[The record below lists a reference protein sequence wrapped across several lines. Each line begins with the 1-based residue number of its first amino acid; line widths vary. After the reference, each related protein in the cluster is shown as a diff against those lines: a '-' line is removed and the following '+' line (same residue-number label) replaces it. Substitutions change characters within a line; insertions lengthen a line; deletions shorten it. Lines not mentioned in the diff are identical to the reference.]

1 MATKLQPF
9 NIKLMELPPS
19 RLATIRPT
27 TVIDIYD
34 GASAVNFHSD
44 GLYSVQTFGRVGS
57 PERMTRF
64 SYVKLNTE
72 ILHPFVVRILG
83 KIKSLYRGILS
94 GKEYAVWDAKEKD
107 FVASSASNKDGE
119 LVGETGYTFFMKH
132 WLEIK
137 FKTTE
142 SEIRKLNVELLDKYR
157 KTAITQNW
165 LILPAGMRDLT
176 IDKKGIATEDEI
188 NDYYRRLIAIS
199 RAINP
204 RDGSTND
211 IYDNARWSLTL
222 AATEICEII
231 ERLLSGKKG
240 LIQGKWGRRAVFNGT
255 RNVITGMDMD
265 AVDLHGPNAIKITDT
280 VVGLFQTLKGALPV
294 VIHHLKK
301 GILSEIISNEAQ
313 VYLVDKRTLKSE
325 AVNLQTKTFDLWG
338 TNEGLE
344 QLIDQFSNAPKR
356 HDAIEIEDHYLAL
369 MYQDDQYFKIFR
381 DIDEL
386 PERLDRKNVRP
397 LTYCELMYLCN
408 YSGWNKLRGVTSR
421 YPILGLGSIYP
432 TTLYIK
438 TTLKGLALRE
448 LDHNWEPL
456 EGDEYLAAQFPDTV
470 NRGPFMET
478 LACHPSAIQGLGA
491 DYDGDMMSLLI
502 LTTDQALKE
511 IDDYF
516 NSRIGIIGPRGKLNF
531 QVDNDPVRWAA
542 KSMTR

>member
-1 MATKLQPF
+1 MATKMQPF

-19 RLATIRPT
+19 RLSTIRPT
-27 TVIDIYD
+27 TVVDIYD
-34 GASAVNFHSD
+34 GTSSANFHLD
-44 GLYSVQTFGRVGS
+44 GLYSPQTFGRVGS

-64 SYVKLNTE
+64 SYVKLNTQ

-94 GKEYAVWDAKEKD
+94 GKEHAVWDAKEKD
-107 FVASSASNKDGE
+107 FVPSSALNKEGE
-119 LVGETGYTFFMKH
+119 LIGETGYSFFMKH

-142 SEIRKLNVELLDKYR
+142 SEIRKLNVELLNKYR
-157 KTAITQNW
+157 QTAITENW

-199 RAINP
+199 RTINP
-204 RDGSTND
+204 KDGSTNS
-211 IYDNARWSLTL
+211 IYDLARWSLTL

-255 RNVITGMDMD
+255 RNVISGVDLDT
-265 AVDLHGPNAIKITDT
+265 ADLHGPNAMKITDT
-280 VVGLFQTLKGALPV
+280 IVGLFQVLKGALPV
-294 VIHHLKK
+294 AIHHLRK

-313 VYLVDKRTLKSE
+313 VYLIDKRTLKPQ
-325 AVNLQTKTFDLWG
+325 AVNLKTKTFDLWG
-338 TNEGLE
+338 TSEGLE
-344 QLIDQFSNAPKR
+344 QIIDQFSNAPKR
-356 HDAIEIEDHYLAL
+356 HDAIELEDHYLAL
-369 MYQDDQYFKIFR
+369 IYQDDQYFKIFR

-386 PERLDRKNVRP
+386 PEQFNRSNVRP
-397 LTYCELMYLCN
+397 ISYCELLYLCN

-432 TTLYIK
+432 TTLLVK
-438 TTLKGLALRE
+438 TTLKGLSVRE

-456 EGDEYLAAQFPDTV
+456 EGEEYLASQFPDTI
-470 NRGPFMET
+470 NRGAFMET
-478 LACHPSAIQGLGA
+478 LSIHPSAISGLGA

-511 IDDYF
+511 IDDFF
-516 NSRIGIIGPRGKLNF
+516 NSRAGIIGPRGKLHF
-531 QVDNDPVRWAA
+531 QVDTDPVLWAA